1 MALAYADTDDLAQYT
16 GEVAPAGAAR
26 LLREAAALVRFATR
40 NDLYDVQPSGLP
52 SDDDL
57 REAMRDATCAQ
68 VEYWIAAGIDPVGGD
83 ITAPAPIR
91 ATEVDGAKVEY
102 DTAGQASVSAMAAK
116 TAAVRSLSQGAY
128 LILRNVGLANA

>member
-1 MALAYADTDDLAQYT
+1 MALAYASEADLTTYT
-16 GEVAPAGAAR
+16 GEPAPAGAAR

-68 VEYWIAAGIDPVGGD
+68 VEYWTLAGLDPIGGD
-83 ITAPAPIR
+83 ITAAAPIR
-91 ATEVDGAKVEY
+91 ATEVDAAKVEY
-102 DTAGQASVSAMAAK
+102 DTAGQASVAAMTAK
-116 TAAVRSLSQGAY
+116 AAAVRSLCQQAY
-128 LILRNVGLANA
+128 QILRNVGLASA